1 MPVINATLF
10 IKTPCKIE
18 RIRLWRQFADYNSS
32 HRSQEIIV
40 PTLLKDAM
48 LYPVILSGGS
58 GTRLWPMSRASLPK
72 QFLPLVSE
80 HTMFQ
85 ETLLRLKGVPDM
97 AAPLVV
103 CNNEHRF
110 LAAEQ
115 LRDIG

>member
-1 MPVINATLF
+1 
-10 IKTPCKIE
+10 
-18 RIRLWRQFADYNSS
+18 
-32 HRSQEIIV
+32 
-40 PTLLKDAM
+40 M

-85 ETLLRLKGVPDM
+85 ETLLRLAGLPDM

-103 CNNEHRF
+103 CNIEHRF

-115 LRDIG
+115 LRDIAIQPLSLMLEGSLSHSSPLCSSPGTPWSTRKA